1 MKNGR
6 RVKPRNAAAKPPQSH
21 LIARG
26 LQPQSQP
33 QATFMRPQSHPKATP
48 KPGKRQGFCAA
59 KTGST
64 PPGWVSP
71 EARWQCKRADLVVLK
86 CLQSGATR
94 SGVDSAFKAAIIGT
108 MTGPDDDKYL
118 LANHEAARL

>member
-26 LQPQSQP
+26 LRPHSQP
-33 QATFMRPQSHPKATP
+33 QATFMRPQSHPKAIP

-59 KTGST
+59 KTGSK
-64 PPGWVSP
+64 PGAGQPP
-71 EARWQCKRADLVVLK
+71 EAGWQRKRADLVVLK

-94 SGVDSAFKAAIIGT
+94 SGVDSPFKPAIIGA